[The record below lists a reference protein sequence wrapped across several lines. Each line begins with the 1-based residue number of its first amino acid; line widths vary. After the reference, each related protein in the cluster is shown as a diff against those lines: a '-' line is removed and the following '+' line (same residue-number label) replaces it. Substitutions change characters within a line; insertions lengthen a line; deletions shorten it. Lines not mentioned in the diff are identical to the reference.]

1 MKRRKWMALMLCAGI
16 FMADFSGIPL
26 KVSAEQVEQAETTL
40 DDQGTQKDDGENT
53 ELIQETEDE
62 KGFGRIG
69 KLLNENMFLPV
80 RDLIMLQT
88 YKKIPYRAIKST
100 IFFFS
105 YLHFIFP
112 HNNR

>member
-1 MKRRKWMALMLCAGI
+1 MLFFIAISTKMTNKTEKRVG
-16 FMADFSGIPL
+16 
-26 KVSAEQVEQAETTL
+26 
-40 DDQGTQKDDGENT
+40 
-53 ELIQETEDE
+53 E

-100 IFFFS
+100 ILFFLITIVELFELPIKR
-105 YLHFIFP
+105 YIA
-112 HNNR
+112 NNQVNMTYKKAL

>member
-1 MKRRKWMALMLCAGI
+1 MLI
-16 FMADFSGIPL
+16 FNI
-26 KVSAEQVEQAETTL
+26 L
-40 DDQGTQKDDGENT
+40 DLFHN
-53 ELIQETEDE
+53 
-62 KGFGRIG
+62 F
-69 KLLNENMFLPV
+69 
-80 RDLIMLQT
+80 MLQT

>member
-1 MKRRKWMALMLCAGI
+1 MLFFIAISTKMTNKTEKRVG
-16 FMADFSGIPL
+16 
-26 KVSAEQVEQAETTL
+26 
-40 DDQGTQKDDGENT
+40 
-53 ELIQETEDE
+53 E

-88 YKKIPYRAIKST
+88 YKKIPYRVIKST

>member
-1 MKRRKWMALMLCAGI
+1 MTNKTEKRVG
-16 FMADFSGIPL
+16 
-26 KVSAEQVEQAETTL
+26 
-40 DDQGTQKDDGENT
+40 
-53 ELIQETEDE
+53 E

-100 IFFFS
+100 IFFLF
-105 YLHFIFP
+105 YLL
-112 HNNR
+112 

>member
-1 MKRRKWMALMLCAGI
+1 MLFFIAISTKMTNKTEKRVG
-16 FMADFSGIPL
+16 
-26 KVSAEQVEQAETTL
+26 
-40 DDQGTQKDDGENT
+40 
-53 ELIQETEDE
+53 E

-100 IFFFS
+100 IFFSVICILFFLITIVELFELPIKR
-105 YLHFIFP
+105 YMA
-112 HNNR
+112 NNQVNMTYKKAL